1 MAGWPGSSG
10 SDVARRLARLALAML
25 AAFAVFIGGGE
36 AQSPAPAPAPAPKA
50 DGPVQG
56 YHGGYDPT
64 DKSKAPAAP
73 DGKKADTG
81 NADEGR
87 RGKSVS
93 GAITAIHG
101 RKLTL
106 DGGMVLV
113 VPPTLK
119 LDQNMLSV
127 GARITAHYEDQGGS
141 HVVTTIRREPS

>member
-1 MAGWPGSSG
+1 MLHR
-10 SDVARRLARLALAML
+10 VARLALAAF
-25 AAFAVFIGGGE
+25 AAHAVFIGWGE
-36 AQSPAPAPAPAPKA
+36 AQSPRPTPAPKA

-56 YHGGYDPT
+56 YQGGYDPT

-73 DGKKADTG
+73 DGKKTDTG

-93 GAITAIHG
+93 GAITAIDG

-106 DGGMVLV
+106 DSGLVLV
-113 VPPTLK
+113 VPPT
-119 LDQNMLSV
+119 MSV
-127 GARITAHYEDQGGS
+127 DETILRVGTRIAARYEDQGGA

>member
-1 MAGWPGSSG
+1 M
-10 SDVARRLARLALAML
+10 ARRLARLALAML

-36 AQSPAPAPAPAPKA
+36 AQSPAPAP
-50 DGPVQG
+50 
-56 YHGGYDPT
+56 
-64 DKSKAPAAP
+64 
-73 DGKKADTG
+73 
-81 NADEGR
+81 
-87 RGKSVS
+87 
-93 GAITAIHG
+93 HG

-119 LDQNMLSV
+119 LDQNTLSV

>member
-1 MAGWPGSSG
+1 MARP
-10 SDVARRLARLALAML
+10 ARLALATL
-25 AAFAVFIGGGE
+25 AAFTVFIGWGE
-36 AQSPAPAPAPAPKA
+36 AQSPTPGPAPKA

-73 DGKKADTG
+73 DGKTMDRG

-93 GAITAIHG
+93 GAITAIDG

-106 DGGMVLV
+106 DSGMVLV
-113 VPPTLK
+113 VPPTVK
-119 LDQNMLSV
+119 LDQNMLTV
-127 GARITAHYEDQGGS
+127 GVRIMARYEDQGGS
-141 HVVTTIRREPS
+141 HVVITIRREPS